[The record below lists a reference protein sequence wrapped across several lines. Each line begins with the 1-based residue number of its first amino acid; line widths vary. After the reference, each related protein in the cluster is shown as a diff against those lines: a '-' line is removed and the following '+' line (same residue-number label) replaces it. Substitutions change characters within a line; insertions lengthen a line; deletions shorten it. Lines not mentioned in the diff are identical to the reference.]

1 MKWNDMKNET
11 NANARLVYDQVQF
24 MDQWGDCG
32 FLSLN
37 NIWLT
42 YQTTILPSRQANTT
56 NTLSDYKLT
65 YYNYYL
71 LTTETTTYTFLFYI
85 HIHLYVPHTD
95 ILYITYIQKVR
106 LINWVWYAI
115 TGTTSGCQAGGRCDN
130 IQRFHTERL
139 RRTRWAIAQRHEYL
153 VHVLMPLYLS
163 QWEPA

>member
-56 NTLSDYKLT
+56 YTLSDYKLT
-65 YYNYYL
+65 YYNYY
-71 LTTETTTYTFLFYI
+71 Y
-85 HIHLYVPHTD
+85 
-95 ILYITYIQKVR
+95 
-106 LINWVWYAI
+106 
-115 TGTTSGCQAGGRCDN
+115 
-130 IQRFHTERL
+130 
-139 RRTRWAIAQRHEYL
+139 
-153 VHVLMPLYLS
+153 
-163 QWEPA
+163 